1 MLFSIK
7 NRLLPTLGLF
17 VLLVAGCLLA
27 RAALHLAWRITPYP
41 RFARDAA
48 IGLGVVLASD
58 ALVHGALTLLRGNRY
73 RASYRAL
80 AAYFRPQGPW
90 EIGAGSLLAGG
101 EELFF
106 RGVLL
111 QGLMIRVGLGPSVS
125 LLISALVFGALHR
138 LPEARLAP
146 FTLWAIWEGV
156 VLGSVYLAF
165 GSLLVS
171 VVVHA
176 AHDLIGFTLFTR
188 ERQCKRTLPM
198 GRTDS

>member
-7 NRLLPTLGLF
+7 NHVVPTLVLLA
-17 VLLVAGCLLA
+17 LLVAGCLWA
-27 RAALHLAWRITPYP
+27 RAALHLAWRIAPYP
-41 RFARDAA
+41 GFARDAA
-48 IGLGVVLASD
+48 IGLGIVLASD
-58 ALVHGALTLLRGNRY
+58 ALVHGVLSLVGRHRY

-80 AAYFRPQGPW
+80 AEFFRPQGPW

-111 QGLMIRVGLGPSVS
+111 EGLMTRASLGAAAS
-125 LLISALVFGALHR
+125 LIISALLFGALHR

-146 FTLWAIWEGV
+146 FTLWAIWEGI
-156 VLGSVYLAF
+156 VLGGVYLAF

-171 VVVHA
+171 IVVHA
-176 AHDLIGFTLFTR
+176 AHDLIGFTLFAW
-188 ERQCKRTLPM
+188 ERHFEGKPIERRTAP
-198 GRTDS
+198 